1 MYSTLKHEKGVAG
14 LEILVSLIAT
24 LFVVGILV
32 MAFVL
37 AGSKMEDTITDT
49 EAISVINETKVAISD
64 VTDWFST
71 FIVIG
76 AIVVL
81 VLLIVLVIIAIRR
94 AGLMGGDGA

>member
-1 MYSTLKHEKGVAG
+1 MKHLRKEKGVAG
-14 LEILVSLIAT
+14 LEILISLIAT

-32 MAFVL
+32 MAFIL
-37 AGSKMEDTITDT
+37 AGSKMEDAVDDG
-49 EAISVINETKVAISD
+49 EAEEAINETKTAIAD

-81 VLLIVLVIIAIRR
+81 VLLIVLVIVAIRR
-94 AGLMGGDGA
+94 AGLMGGEGA